1 MLSVEYISSMFA
13 MFTTSH
19 THTWAS
25 IARAQCDVLRLRSTG
40 WTNEKKKHFEYNGN
54 ERINTV
60 HYMAIYGITKWWFFR
75 VFARHL
81 GGFFSPACLSFSI
94 VLDSDLID
102 ATHFYG
108 IITHIAQTTARWQHS
123 SVFWK
128 TARNEAGR
136 TSNHIRNGSHIKAES
151 QNITDLCT
159 RNYIW
164 QMSGRVW
171 LMCYISL
178 GRPTWTTLNC
188 PNV

>member
-19 THTWAS
+19 THELL
-25 IARAQCDVLRLRSTG
+25 LRELNATCSVCVRLVEQMKKKTLRVQWQ
-40 WTNEKKKHFEYNGN
+40 WTNKHRTLHGN
-54 ERINTV
+54 IWDNKV
-60 HYMAIYGITKWWFFR
+60 MILSCICSASWW
-75 VFARHL
+75 
-81 GGFFSPACLSFSI
+81 FFSPACLSFSI